1 MARAPIG
8 VGIIGCGAIAQ
19 RRHAPEYDADPRCRL
34 IGCTDFLPER
44 RKELA
49 DAHHCKTFS
58 TLNELLADPAIEAVS
73 ICTMNSTHTDTAIA
87 ALEAGKHVLIEKP
100 MAMTANEAQAMLS
113 AAEKV
118 GKLLIP
124 AHNQR
129 LFPGHRKARDV
140 LQSGMLGDVLS
151 FESVFSHSGPEN
163 WCLDRK
169 GAWFFDPE
177 KAGLGV
183 ISDLAVHKADAVNW
197 LLGMPFSHV
206 ACHSSGICRK
216 LPGLHEHAEILCR
229 TDSGITGVIRASW
242 CNFGAEENKT
252 DIFCR
257 KGVLRINPC
266 PGCDLRIETSDS
278 LQELD
283 LGGISTNEKQI
294 SSGVISAFLDAV
306 LDGASPF
313 ADGRDGLLS
322 AMFTDACSRS
332 LKSGAFEALIS

>member
-1 MARAPIG
+1 MARIPIG
-8 VGIIGCGAIAQ
+8 IGIIGCGAIAQ

-44 RKELA
+44 SQELA
-49 DAHHCKTFS
+49 STFKCRTFS
-58 TLNELLADPAIEAVS
+58 TLDVLLADPDISAVS
-73 ICTMNSTHTDTAIA
+73 ICTMNSTHADTAIA

-100 MAMTANEAQAMLS
+100 MAMTATEAKAMLN
-113 AAEKV
+113 AAQKV

-129 LFPGHRKARDV
+129 LFPGHRKAKDI

-151 FESVFSHSGPEN
+151 FESVFSHSGPES

-183 ISDLAVHKADAVNW
+183 VSDLAVHKADVIN
-197 LLGMPFSHV
+197 LLIGMPFSHV
-206 ACHSSGICRK
+206 ACQSSCICRK
-216 LPGLHEHAEILCR
+216 LSGLHEHAEILCR
-229 TDSGITGVIRASW
+229 TETGITGVIRASW

-257 KGVLRINPC
+257 KGVLRINPR
-266 PGCDLRIETSDS
+266 PGCDLRIESNGS
-278 LQELD
+278 VQELD
-283 LGGISTNEKQI
+283 LGGIATNASQTH
-294 SSGVISAFLDAV
+294 SGVISAFLDAV
-306 LDGASPF
+306 LDGARPF